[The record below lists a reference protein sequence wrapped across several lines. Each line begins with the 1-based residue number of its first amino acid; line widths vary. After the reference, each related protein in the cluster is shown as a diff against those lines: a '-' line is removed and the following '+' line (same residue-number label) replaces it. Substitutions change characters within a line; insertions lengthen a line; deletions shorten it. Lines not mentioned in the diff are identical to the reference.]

1 MKKSL
6 LSESSFVRAIGIEP
20 TCLAAPDPKSGAS
33 ASFAT
38 PALKWSFIF
47 SMAALQIQGGD
58 ANVRAFDEKIK
69 NTCFCVNSF
78 KMETVAA
85 IPKYNLS
92 EDQEKKLILR
102 EYRALLRSM
111 KPKLKPGDKEL
122 VRMAFEMAAD
132 AHKTMR
138 RKSGEPYI
146 LHPLAVARIC
156 VEEIGLGVRST
167 ICSLLH
173 DTVEDTDIS
182 LEDIERQFGNEIARI
197 VDGLTKISTV
207 IDVNA
212 SQQAENFKKIL
223 LTLTD
228 DPRVILIKLADRLH
242 NMRTLES
249 MKREKQLKIASETV
263 YVYAPLAHRMGLY
276 TIKTEMEDLAMK
288 YMEPD
293 TYKEIARKLSETRR
307 ERTRY
312 INEFIRPIREKMEK
326 AEFNFEIYGRP
337 KSIHSIWNKMKKKGV
352 SFEEVY
358 DLFAIR
364 VILNSPPEREK
375 EDCWK
380 VYSMIT
386 DEYTPSPE
394 RLRDW
399 LSNPKS
405 NGYEALHTTVMGPQG
420 KWVEVQIRTKRMN
433 EIAEKGLAAHWKYK
447 EGTADESRFDKWF
460 HQIREALQSQ
470 DADTVDFL
478 QDFKTSFLA
487 EEIYVY
493 TPKGDVKMLPVG
505 STALDFAF
513 AIHSAVGARCIGAKV
528 NHKLVPLSHKLRS
541 GDQIEIITSNKQ
553 KPSEDWL
560 NIVVTAKAK
569 SKIKDALKEE
579 KRKIAEDGKYFV
591 QRKLEAIGAA
601 YQQHNIDIL
610 TEFYKQ
616 PSTLDF
622 FYQVATK
629 SIDLKELKDFH
640 ILGDKLEA
648 PKPQRPHIEI
658 KTDQQ
663 LHTDFNKKDA
673 ELIIF
678 GESSDRILYNLAN
691 CCKPIP
697 GDDVFGFVT
706 TGKGL
711 TIHRTNCPNASKLL
725 ANYGHRVVK
734 TKWAKNKEISF
745 LTGLNIIGLDDV
757 GVVHK
762 ITNLISGEMKINI
775 GALSIEA
782 KEGIFRG
789 SFKVFVHDKEELDE
803 LVHRLKSLSGI
814 HAVER
819 FDAELV

>member
-1 MKKSL
+1 MVISKNNN
-6 LSESSFVRAIGIEP
+6 
-20 TCLAAPDPKSGAS
+20 
-33 ASFAT
+33 
-38 PALKWSFIF
+38 
-47 SMAALQIQGGD
+47 
-58 ANVRAFDEKIK
+58 NVRQGVSHLKKF
-69 NTCFCVNSF
+69 NLQ
-78 KMETVAA
+78 AA
-85 IPKYNLS
+85 ISIAIQSFLVINQPTISYIRVRSMMEEQQSNITEALPLVKYTLTP
-92 EDQEKKLILR
+92 EQEKKEILR
-102 EYRALLRSM
+102 QYRALLRGLR
-111 KPKLKPGDKEL
+111 PKLKRGDKEL
-122 VRMAFEMAAD
+122 VREAFEMAAE

-146 LHPLAVARIC
+146 LHPLAVAMIC

-167 ICSLLH
+167 ICALLH
-173 DTVEDTDIS
+173 DTVEDTDIT
-182 LEDIERQFGNEIARI
+182 LEDVEREFGSEIAKI
-197 VDGLTKISTV
+197 VDGLTKISNV
-207 IDVNA
+207 IDANS

-242 NMRTLES
+242 NMRTLDS

-263 YVYAPLAHRMGLY
+263 WVYAPLAHRMGLY
-276 TIKTEMEDLAMK
+276 IIKTELEDLAMK

-293 TYKEIARKLSETRR
+293 AYKEIARRLAETKR

-312 INEFIRPIREKMEK
+312 INEFIKPIKEKLV
-326 AEFNFEIYGRP
+326 AADFNFEMYGRP
-337 KSIHSIWNKMKKKGV
+337 KSIHSIWNKIKKKGV

-364 VILNSPPEREK
+364 VILDSPHEREK

-433 EIAEKGLAAHWKYK
+433 EIAEKGLAAHYKYK
-447 EGTADESRFDKWF
+447 EGSNDEDRFDKWF
-460 HQIREALQSQ
+460 EQIREVLAQE
-470 DADTVDFL
+470 DTDSVNFL

-513 AIHSAVGARCIGAKV
+513 AIHSAVGSKCIGAKV
-528 NHKLVPLSHKLRS
+528 HHKLVPISHKLRS
-541 GDQIEIITSNKQ
+541 GDQVEIITSNKQ

-569 SKIKDALKEE
+569 SKIKDALREE
-579 KRKIAEDGKYFV
+579 KRTIAEDGKYIL
-591 QRKLEAIGAA
+591 QRKLEGMGAA
-601 YQQHNIDIL
+601 FNEHNIAELIV
-610 TEFYKQ
+610 FYKL
-616 PSTLDF
+616 PSQLDL
-622 FYQVATK
+622 FYLIAIK
-629 SIDLKELKDFH
+629 NIDLKELKEFQV
-640 ILGDKLEA
+640 LGDKIELPKPKPVINETHIEA
-648 PKPQRPHIEI
+648 PHQ
-658 KTDQQ
+658 KTYS
-663 LHTDFNKKDA
+663 KKDR

-678 GESSDRILYNLAN
+678 GESSDKIMYSLAK
-691 CCKPIP
+691 CCSPIP
-697 GDDVFGFVT
+697 GDDVFGFVS

-711 TIHRTNCPNASKLL
+711 IIHRINCPNAAQMM
-725 ANYGHRVVK
+725 ANYGHRIVK

-745 LTGLNIIGLDDV
+745 LTGLRIVGIDDV
-757 GVVHK
+757 GVINK
-762 ITNLISGEMKINI
+762 ITNVISGELRINI
-775 GALSIEA
+775 SALTIESGDGLF
-782 KEGIFRG
+782 KGMI
-789 SFKVFVHDKEELDE
+789 KVFVHDKEELEE
-803 LVHRLKSLSGI
+803 LVDRLKSLEGI
-814 HAVER
+814 QTVDR
-819 FDAELV
+819 FDTEDVQ

>member
-1 MKKSL
+1 MDT
-6 LSESSFVRAIGIEP
+6 V
-20 TCLAAPDPKSGAS
+20 AS
-33 ASFAT
+33 A
-38 PALKWSFIF
+38 
-47 SMAALQIQGGD
+47 
-58 ANVRAFDEKIK
+58 
-69 NTCFCVNSF
+69 
-78 KMETVAA
+78 
-85 IPKYNLS
+85 PKYNLN
-92 EDQEKKLILR
+92 EEQEKKLILR
-102 EYRALLRSM
+102 EYRSLLRGL
-111 KPKLKPGDKEL
+111 KTKLKPGDRKL
-122 VRMAFEMAAD
+122 IRNAFEMSAE

-167 ICSLLH
+167 ICALMH

-182 LEDIERQFGNEIARI
+182 LHDVEREFGTEIARI
-197 VDGLTKISTV
+197 VDGLTKISNV

-212 SQQAENFKKIL
+212 SQQAENFRKIL

-242 NMRTLES
+242 NMRTMDS
-249 MKREKQLKIASETV
+249 MKREKQLKISSETV

-276 TIKTEMEDLAMK
+276 NIKTELEDLAMK
-288 YMEPD
+288 YLEPD
-293 TYKEIARKLSETRR
+293 QYREIARKLAETRR

-312 INEFIRPIREKMEK
+312 INEFIKPIRDKLEKN
-326 AEFNFEIYGRP
+326 EFDFEIYGRP
-337 KSIHSIWNKMKKKGV
+337 KSIHSIWNKMKKKSV
-352 SFEEVY
+352 AFEEVY

-364 VILNSPPEREK
+364 VILNSQPEKEK

-380 VYSMIT
+380 VYSFIT

-447 EGTADESRFDKWF
+447 EGTPDESRFEKWF
-460 HQIREALQSQ
+460 HQIREMLHHQ
-470 DADTVDFL
+470 DTDSVDFL

-493 TPKGDVKMLPVG
+493 TPKGDVKMLPIG

-513 AIHSAVGARCIGAKV
+513 AIHSAVGSKCIGAKL

-553 KPSEDWL
+553 KPTEDWL
-560 NIVVTAKAK
+560 NIVVTAKARN
-569 SKIKDALKEE
+569 KIKDALKEE
-579 KRKIAEDGKYFV
+579 KRKIADEGKYLV
-591 QRKLEAIGAA
+591 QRKLEGFGAA
-601 YQQHNIDIL
+601 YNQHNVDEL
-610 TEFYKQ
+610 TLYYKLN
-616 PSTLDF
+616 SSLDF
-622 FYQVATK
+622 YYQVAIK
-629 SIDLKELKDFH
+629 NIDLKELSEFQ
-640 ILGDKLEA
+640 LYGDRIEA
-648 PKPQRPHIEI
+648 PKPARQEPKPDHASAINRKE
-658 KTDQQ
+658 T
-663 LHTDFNKKDA
+663 

-678 GESSDRILYNLAN
+678 GESSDRIVYTLAN

-697 GDDVFGFVT
+697 GDDVFGFVS

-711 TIHRTNCPNASKLL
+711 TIHRTNCPNAAKLM
-725 ANYGHRVVK
+725 ASYGHRIVK

-745 LTGLNIIGLDDV
+745 LTGLKIKGLDDV
-757 GVVHK
+757 GVVSK
-762 ITNLISGEMKINI
+762 ITNLISGELKINI
-775 GALSIEA
+775 SALTIEA
-782 KEGIFRG
+782 KEGIFEGNIRL
-789 SFKVFVHDKEELDE
+789 FVHDKDE
-803 LVHRLKSLSGI
+803 LEHLVQNLKQLNGI
-814 HAVER
+814 QAVER
-819 FDAELV
+819 YEPENPG